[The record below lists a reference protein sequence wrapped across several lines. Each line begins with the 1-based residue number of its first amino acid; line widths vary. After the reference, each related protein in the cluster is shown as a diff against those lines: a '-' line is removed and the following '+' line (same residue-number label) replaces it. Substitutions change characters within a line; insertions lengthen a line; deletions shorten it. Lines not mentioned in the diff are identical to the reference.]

1 MIVFTRRTYSAPL
14 PLTTNPSSFLPS
26 TSAAA
31 AAAAAVAGTS
41 SGTGEVS
48 GTAAAMELSPF
59 GGAFKAYQS
68 SAGQSA
74 AAAAATEAAHAQN
87 VRLQIRSSGS
97 GAMHR
102 QSKDKSSE
110 KKSPNASAVST
121 FIHLIVW
128 IVTLLW
134 FFSFTS
140 ASNLGKM
147 KREIPYKSNY
157 RALNGT

>member
-31 AAAAAVAGTS
+31 AAAAAAVAGTS

-48 GTAAAMELSPF
+48 GAAAAMELSPF

-68 SAGQSA
+68 SAGQSAA

-121 FIHLIVW
+121 SIQLIV
-128 IVTLLW
+128 
-134 FFSFTS
+134 
-140 ASNLGKM
+140 
-147 KREIPYKSNY
+147 
-157 RALNGT
+157 

>member
-68 SAGQSA
+68 SAGQG

-121 FIHLIVW
+121 SIHLIVW

>member
-1 MIVFTRRTYSAPL
+1 MLVFTRRTYSAPL

-48 GTAAAMELSPF
+48 GAAAAMELSPF

-74 AAAAATEAAHAQN
+74 AAATDAAHAQN

-110 KKSPNASAVST
+110 KKSPNASAVS
-121 FIHLIVW
+121 
-128 IVTLLW
+128 
-134 FFSFTS
+134 
-140 ASNLGKM
+140 
-147 KREIPYKSNY
+147 
-157 RALNGT
+157 

>member
-1 MIVFTRRTYSAPL
+1 MIVFTHRTYSAPL

-48 GTAAAMELSPF
+48 GAAAAMELSPF

-68 SAGQSA
+68 SAGQSAAA

-121 FIHLIVW
+121 FIH
-128 IVTLLW
+128 
-134 FFSFTS
+134 
-140 ASNLGKM
+140 
-147 KREIPYKSNY
+147 
-157 RALNGT
+157 